1 MILLVLRLVSFSL
14 GSSLL
19 LAFVLALHLIIFFI
33 FFFYLLELASL
44 MKTTL
49 NLRKTC
55 YIATGVVEG
64 AGF

>member
-19 LAFVLALHLIIFFI
+19 LAFVLALHFII

-44 MKTTL
+44 MKTRL
-49 NLRKTC
+49 NLRKAC